1 MENFLRTAPKTEIKR
16 VFKAALELETAR
28 GNVPE
33 RRPVFLP
40 SFGGADHYVPVAELL
55 EQEQLVLR
63 SR

>member
-16 VFKAALELETAR
+16 IFKAALELEAAR
-28 GNVPE
+28 GNIPE
-33 RRPVFLP
+33 RRPVFLL
-40 SFGGADHYVPVAELL
+40 SSGGTDHYVPVAELL